1 MNQFVST
8 ILYYD
13 HICWY
18 YINNQ
23 WHTAIMDAVVPY
35 FRNQWFWTPLY
46 LFLALFMPARF
57 GVRGLAWC
65 LFFILCFG
73 LSDQISASL
82 LKPLFHRIRPCN
94 DPELA
99 AYVRILV
106 PCGGGYS
113 FPSSHAS
120 NHFALGV
127 FSALTLRRVYPRIV
141 AIPIAWALLVSFS
154 QVYVGVHFPLDV
166 TCGAILGSCIGL
178 WGSKVFN
185 RKFDLTSTVPYRGSG
200 KSAGLNG

>member
-1 MNQFVST
+1 MSHIVDT
-8 ILYYD
+8 IIYYD

-23 WHTAIMDAVVPY
+23 WHCRFLDTVVPF
-35 FRNQWFWTPLY
+35 FRNQWFWAPLY

-57 GVRGLAWC
+57 GLKGAAWC
-65 LFFILCFG
+65 LFFVICFG

-94 DPELA
+94 DPDLA
-99 AYVRILV
+99 TVVRILV

-120 NHFALGV
+120 NHFSMGV
-127 FSALTLRRVYPRIV
+127 FSAVTLNRIYPRIWPV
-141 AIPIAWALLVSFS
+141 PVLWALVVSFS

-166 TCGAILGSCIGL
+166 ACGALLGTCVGL
-178 WGSKVFN
+178 IVAKVFN
-185 RKFDLTSTVPYRGSG
+185 RRFGLELAI
-200 KSAGLNG
+200 SA